1 MKEKPNLQH
10 EADHVPWL
18 KDPLMEAVNCLER
31 SAAKLSP
38 TMATEMTELPLDLLE
53 LNWGFCIAGE
63 EKGKEGMV

>member
-1 MKEKPNLQH
+1 MVKG
-10 EADHVPWL
+10 
-18 KDPLMEAVNCLER
+18 PLMEAVNCLER